1 MVYEYHRYEVNYQSN
16 WRISHPPH
24 KEQSIVHDPSA
35 IITNMEEIKNTIYE
49 LETSLLKPEV
59 RSSFDQLNHLL
70 ADDFK
75 EFGSSGL
82 VYTKQSV
89 LERLPLS
96 TDKVIYVVS
105 DFEIKNLS
113 KEVVMANF
121 KTDRV
126 INDTEKVSSLRTSL
140 WRKEDSGWRMFFHQG
155 TPIK

>member
-1 MVYEYHRYEVNYQSN
+1 M
-16 WRISHPPH
+16 
-24 KEQSIVHDPSA
+24 
-35 IITNMEEIKNTIYE
+35 TNMEELKNTIYN

-59 RSSFDQLNHLL
+59 RSSFDQLNILL

-82 VYTKQSV
+82 VYTKQHV
-89 LERLPLS
+89 LERLS
-96 TDKVIYVVS
+96 SNTDKVVYVVS
-105 DFEIKNLS
+105 DFEVKILS
-113 KEVVMANF
+113 EEAVMANF

-140 WRKEDSGWRMFFHQG
+140 WRKEASGWRMFFHQG

>member
-1 MVYEYHRYEVNYQSN
+1 MWVLNPYS
-16 WRISHPPH
+16 PP
-24 KEQSIVHDPSA
+24 KELSIGHDPSA
-35 IITNMEEIKNTIYE
+35 IITNMEELKNTIYD

-59 RSSFDQLNHLL
+59 RSSFDQLNILL

-82 VYTKQSV
+82 VYTKQNV
-89 LERLPLS
+89 LERLPS
-96 TDKVIYVVS
+96 NTDKVVYVVN

-113 KEVVMANF
+113 EEVVMAHF

-140 WRKEDSGWRMFFHQG
+140 WRKEAKGWRMFFHQG

>member
-1 MVYEYHRYEVNYQSN
+1 
-16 WRISHPPH
+16 
-24 KEQSIVHDPSA
+24 
-35 IITNMEEIKNTIYE
+35 MEELKNTIYE

-89 LERLPLS
+89 LERLPS
-96 TDKVIYVVS
+96 NTDKVIYVVS

-126 INDTEKVSSLRTSL
+126 INDTEKASSLRTSL

>member
-1 MVYEYHRYEVNYQSN
+1 MWVLNPYSPLREL
-16 WRISHPPH
+16 
-24 KEQSIVHDPSA
+24 SIGRDPSA

-89 LERLPLS
+89 LERLPS
-96 TDKVIYVVS
+96 NTNKTVYVVS
-105 DFEIKNLS
+105 DFEVISLS
-113 KEVVMANF
+113 EGIVMANF
-121 KTDRV
+121 KTDRT
-126 INDTEKVSSLRTSL
+126 INNTDKVSSLRTSL
-140 WRKEDSGWRMFFHQG
+140 WRNENGVWRMFFHQG

>member
-1 MVYEYHRYEVNYQSN
+1 
-16 WRISHPPH
+16 
-24 KEQSIVHDPSA
+24 
-35 IITNMEEIKNTIYE
+35 MEKIKNTIYE

-82 VYTKQSV
+82 IYTKQDV
-89 LERLPLS
+89 LERLPLNR
-96 TDKVIYVVS
+96 DKIVYIVS
-105 DFEIKNLS
+105 DFEIKILS
-113 KEVVMANF
+113 EEIVMTNF

-140 WRKEDSGWRMFFHQG
+140 WRKEESGWRIFFHQG
-155 TPIK
+155 TPKN

>member
-1 MVYEYHRYEVNYQSN
+1 
-16 WRISHPPH
+16 
-24 KEQSIVHDPSA
+24 
-35 IITNMEEIKNTIYE
+35 MEELKNTIYK
-49 LETSLLKPEV
+49 LETSLLKSEV
-59 RSSFDQLNHLL
+59 RSSSDQLNHLL

-89 LERLPLS
+89 LERLPLN